1 MFSFPPL
8 QNSPVTIGL
17 GFILLSMSP
26 IARLKAVIVLLCF
39 SFEY

>member
-17 GFILLSMSP
+17 GFLLLSMSP